1 MITHDRRLARFPPIV
16 AALLPAVLI
25 LASPPMDAWAQT
37 GAEST
42 LVITSGTGHV
52 TLSPDRASVR
62 AGVAASASRAADA
75 SASASARIRVVVDS
89 IVALGIPR
97 DSARI
102 VGWNVGPDY
111 DPQSRRITGYTARA
125 SIQVTVRDL
134 AMLGRAL
141 DAILGAGVSGLE
153 GVSFQS
159 DSADSGRRQA
169 LVKAFADARAQA
181 EALAGAA
188 GGRLGRL
195 VQLST
200 ETMREIQPMQSGMM
214 MAAGRVGAMPIS
226 QEDIEVQATVLAR
239 WELRV
244 GTPR

>member
-1 MITHDRRLARFPPIV
+1 MNRTAKAAGLLITILSAR
-16 AALLPAVLI
+16 PAI
-25 LASPPMDAWAQT
+25 AQS

-42 LVITSGTGHV
+42 LVITSGSGHV
-52 TLSPDRASVR
+52 TLSPDRATVR
-62 AGVAASASRAADA
+62 AGVTSSGARAADA
-75 SASASARIRVVVDS
+75 SASASNRIRVVVDS

-97 DSARI
+97 DSARV

-134 AMLGRAL
+134 GMLGRAL

-159 DSADSGRRQA
+159 DSTDSGRRQA

-195 VQLST
+195 VQVST
-200 ETMREIQPMQSGMM
+200 EAVREIQPMQSGMM
-214 MAAGRVGAMPIS
+214 VSAIRVGPMPIS
-226 QEDIEVQATVLAR
+226 QEEIEVQASVFAR
-239 WELRV
+239 WELRL
-244 GTPR
+244 GAPR